1 MSNFKKNTDMK
12 ALDIT
17 KAVLSASVNAGIGQ
31 TLEAYETAQGRNVYA
46 NNGVQNPDG
55 NGYGVCTETVGLGG
69 CTAELSALM
78 CEAYNKQLVKNGQ
91 KDRAKFCI
99 GFVLTESTQAM
110 GEVSKKKAG
119 YKQTHDHDMLVG
131 FMSKDT
137 FDEQRDG
144 SKNTNGGWFKTI
156 KSLENCLV
164 TSTVSCSR
172 CETCLPSFFRD
183 SEGLCVAKCPKFQY
197 GGSNGV
203 CLYRTPHCIEGND
216 AGTTCSK
223 CHAGY
228 GLNAGKT
235 ACEEIGCTIPAANA
249 MKSDKNDIL
258 VGMVQGTSPAC
269 VAGQNLSPS
278 LSCGITCGTGKVS
291 TDPAKTHVYSCSPSK
306 SLSTPKIVCAA
317 CGVAKCSSCPS
328 NPLCDVCE
336 SGYVLSADKKKCE
349 AKACPN
355 GGSAGACT
363 VCPLGSAGTLGWN
376 FVAEDW
382 DTSACKT
389 CTVNNCK
396 DCAGDETV
404 CKTCLT
410 GYAVKAAN
418 GKECVQLDTC
428 PYGQKGTVT
437 WDVSGQKMVFT
448 ACKADTAKCHDTSQT
463 AGACTDCADGYAG
476 SVDWDYA
483 KQAFNSDQC
492 HAVDCPLSTETSPA
506 CNNCPP
512 FTTGKPAW
520 DDLFNQWAGCVANDF
535 GFSGPSASWAGTVSA
550 DANVAAMQI
559 AAAQMQDMY
568 VIEAVSA
575 EQLHVANAQYDAI
588 KEAWVCDEG
597 YAGVGCKQRL
607 CPETVAFTSGTDGFT
622 PSKSNGV
629 SYTSDAG
636 VSTSATFNNQHS
648 YRQCGGR
655 GTCDFETG
663 ICQCFPG
670 FTGVG
675 CRRTTCPNSC
685 SGHGV
690 CMNDDIANYHAASA
704 GNGNLPAGDIDINTW
719 GNLWSADKFQGCKC
733 DGGWGGN
740 DCSLR
745 QCPRGDDPETQCAD
759 EQGNDIQYLTCT
771 SMKAMTE
778 QFFNLRFT
786 DLLGN
791 RYNTRAIVI
800 HPHSATPTD
809 SNAATVS
816 PPYMKA
822 ASHSIQTA
830 LESLP
835 NFAIPQ
841 VEVTTQ
847 NEQAQFSSEQTCT
860 TVQFNCVKKG
870 KGKKATTTCEER
882 QDCTSKVDYA
892 KAYTVT
898 FEIKFTDARN
908 SGKQALLEVRS
919 DVKCDSGVQPKF
931 TNTLDP
937 ACTVTRQAP
946 KSDLRENTECSDR
959 GLCNRKTAE
968 CNCFDGYTGLA
979 CDTVAQTY

>member
-1 MSNFKKNTDMK
+1 
-12 ALDIT
+12 
-17 KAVLSASVNAGIGQ
+17 
-31 TLEAYETAQGRNVYA
+31 
-46 NNGVQNPDG
+46 
-55 NGYGVCTETVGLGG
+55 
-69 CTAELSALM
+69 
-78 CEAYNKQLVKNGQ
+78 
-91 KDRAKFCI
+91 
-99 GFVLTESTQAM
+99 
-110 GEVSKKKAG
+110 
-119 YKQTHDHDMLVG
+119 
-131 FMSKDT
+131 MSKDT

-156 KSLENCLV
+156 KSNEKCLV

-172 CETCLPSFFRD
+172 CETCLAPNFRN
-183 SEGLCVAKCPKFQY
+183 SEGICVATCPKFQY
-197 GGSNGV
+197 GKDGV
-203 CLYRTPHCIEGND
+203 CHYRTPHCIEGNAD
-216 AGTTCSK
+216 GTTCSK

-228 GLNAGKT
+228 GLNADKT
-235 ACEEIGCTIPAANA
+235 ACEETGCSIPAANA
-249 MKSDKNDIL
+249 MKNGNNDL
-258 VGMVQGTSPAC
+258 LLGSVQGTSAAC
-269 VAGQNLSPS
+269 VASQNLSPGS
-278 LSCGITCGTGKVS
+278 TCGITCGTGKVS
-291 TDPAKTHVYSCSPSK
+291 TDPAKTHVYSCPSK
-306 SLSTPKIVCAA
+306 GNLVVPTIVCAA

-336 SGYVLSADKKKCE
+336 NGYVLSADKKKCE

-363 VCPLGSAGTLGWN
+363 VCPLGSAGTLGWD
-376 FVAEDW
+376 VVSQDW

-389 CTVNNCK
+389 CTVSDCK
-396 DCAGDETV
+396 DCAGDETT
-404 CKTCLT
+404 CKTCNT
-410 GYAVKAAN
+410 GYAKKAAN
-418 GKECVQLDTC
+418 GKECIELENC

-437 WDVSGQKMVFT
+437 WDISGQKFVT
-448 ACKADTAKCHDTSQT
+448 TGCKADTATCHDKTQT

-492 HAVDCPLSTETSPA
+492 HAVACPLSTETSPA
-506 CNNCPP
+506 CNTCPP

-535 GFSGPSASWAGTVSA
+535 GFSGFSASWAGTVSA
-550 DANVAAMQI
+550 DANVAAMQV
-559 AAAQMQDMY
+559 AAAQMQNMY

-622 PSKSNGV
+622 PSKSIGL
-629 SYTSDAG
+629 SYATDAG

-771 SMKAMTE
+771 GMQATTE

-800 HPHSATPTD
+800 HPHTATPT
-809 SNAATVS
+809 AANSATIS

-822 ASHSIQTA
+822 ASHSVQTA

-841 VEVTTQ
+841 VEVTTL
-847 NEQAQFSSEQTCT
+847 NAEAQFSSEETC
-860 TVQFNCVKKG
+860 VKEQFNCVTKG
-870 KGKKATTTCEER
+870 KGKNKKTECEER
-882 QDCTSKVDYA
+882 DKCTTKVDYA

-908 SGKQALLEVRS
+908 SGKQAMLEVRS

-931 TNTLDP
+931 TNTADP
-937 ACTVTRQAP
+937 TCAVTRLAP
-946 KSDLRENTECSDR
+946 VSDLRENAECSNR